1 MLRGA
6 DSISDSFNFHTGI
19 TGTTRTRGDNANHLP
34 AQSDLLPAEAG
45 VHSHLEALFGQPNLD
60 DFLLDTIKPQLRQ
73 PGLLMPAQFRKV
85 LDGAEASLAAR
96 AQDRH
101 QAPAEART
109 ARNAA
114 KVLGEARRNLAY
126 LHERCLEL
134 ILS

>member
-1 MLRGA
+1 MVRAA
-6 DSISDSFNFHTGI
+6 DSISDSFNLQTGI
-19 TGTTRTRGDNANHLP
+19 TGTSRTRGDSARHLP

-60 DFLLDTIKPQLRQ
+60 DFLLDTLKPQLRQ
-73 PGLLMPAQFRKV
+73 PGLLVPTQFRKV
-85 LDGAEASLAAR
+85 LDGTEASLAAR
-96 AQDRH
+96 AQDRN
-101 QAPAEART
+101 QPPADART